1 MDSETYEKK
10 LDNLYTLL
18 NQKLDNKDD
27 KYKKLE
33 NKYNELEKKYNNL
46 NDSLKKNA
54 FYLNLLYIPQLYK
67 NKTLE
72 DYIFKDKFK
81 TITNSNI
88 KQDYIDNKIL
98 SGNIDLND
106 FLQSNKI
113 FVNTKKNL
121 KTDMSYIV
129 LTLYN
134 KEMLINNYSFNYFL
148 EVKKIN
154 NNKFEIIEDLYDY
167 DILFSICKKKKINSD
182 LKIYYFYV
190 DQVFNILK

>member
-167 DILFSICKKKKINSD
+167 DILFSICKKKKIKID

>member
-1 MDSETYEKK
+1 MDINTYEKK

-121 KTDMSYIV
+121 KTDISYIV

-167 DILFSICKKKKINSD
+167 DILFSICKKKKINIY

>member
-1 MDSETYEKK
+1 MDINTYEKK

-18 NQKLDNKDD
+18 NKKLDNKDD